1 MKTVRQ
7 LLDQKGSRVITT
19 TPDTTVYD
27 ALLVMAEMGIGA
39 LVVMDGDRLVGIMSE
54 RDYARSVILRGK
66 ASKTTPVSDIMT
78 SKVLTVGYGSTIE
91 ECMNLM
97 TDKRV
102 RHLPVVH
109 EGRLVGLLS
118 IGDIV
123 KETIEHQRFLISQ
136 LENYI
141 TS

>member
-7 LLDQKGSRVITT
+7 LLDQKGSRVLST
-19 TPDTTVYD
+19 TPASTVYD
-27 ALLVMAEMGIGA
+27 ALLIMAEMGIGA
-39 LVVMDGDRLVGIMSE
+39 LVVLDGDRLVGIMSE

-66 ASKTTPVSDIMT
+66 ASKTTQVSEIMT
-78 SKVLTVGYGSTIE
+78 SQVLTVGYDNTVE

-97 TDKRV
+97 SDKRV

-109 EGRLVGLLS
+109 EGKVVGLLS

-123 KETIEHQRFLISQ
+123 KETIEHQKFLISQ

-141 TS
+141 KS